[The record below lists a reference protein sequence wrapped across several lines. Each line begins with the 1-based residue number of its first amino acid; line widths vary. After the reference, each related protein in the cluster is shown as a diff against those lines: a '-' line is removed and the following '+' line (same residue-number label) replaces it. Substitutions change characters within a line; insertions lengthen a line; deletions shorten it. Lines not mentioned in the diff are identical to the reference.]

1 MAFGPAPHVVQ
12 RSFGSAMP
20 EAVATTVSSADPH
33 SSQNVLPSAASTL
46 QAGQCIPASLYER
59 LGTHLVGHVDERD
72 LLTRVVG
79 QPGQIAVRV
88 LEPTPDVHVV
98 QAVPQELDRRS
109 GLQLS
114 GIEQPKGGS
123 EDVAHEAEALHTF
136 QHERLDR
143 RGRLLQLGR
152 AGQTRLVA
160 DERARHRLLR
170 FTVETGCWRNAC
182 KRGYRLVA
190 LAGSSQAT
198 SQTED
203 GSGVVGV
210 RAGDSVIVVDRACYA
225 AREFGGDRNRE
236 LRCQFARHLAIARLK
251 SVNRLCGC
259 LLSDEGK
266 TTIPD
271 DAPIE
276 GI

>member
-1 MAFGPAPHVVQ
+1 MAFGPAPRAVQ

-20 EAVATTVSSADPH
+20 AVGAAPADSADPH
-33 SSQNVLPSAASTL
+33 SSQNVLPSIASTL

-59 LGTHLVGHVDERD
+59 LGAHLVGHVDERN
-72 LLTRVVG
+72 LLARVVG

-88 LEPTPDVHVV
+88 LEPTPNARVL

-136 QHERLDR
+136 QHERLGR

-160 DERARHRLLR
+160 DERARHRFLR
-170 FTVETGCWRNAC
+170 LTVETGCWRNAC

-190 LAGSSQAT
+190 LAGSSQ
-198 SQTED
+198 
-203 GSGVVGV
+203 
-210 RAGDSVIVVDRACYA
+210 
-225 AREFGGDRNRE
+225 
-236 LRCQFARHLAIARLK
+236 
-251 SVNRLCGC
+251 
-259 LLSDEGK
+259 
-266 TTIPD
+266 
-271 DAPIE
+271 
-276 GI
+276 